1 MNNRVEKTYQSDEEI
16 VNGSEGG
23 RSESISEYSSSE
35 ERPRKRDS
43 SGNSITSTPRGQLI
57 SSRPEDFRG
66 ILDANLQSLNRGQRS
81 GSNQNQFS
89 AKGNDTLETGNFDG
103 VTPGERYNPGSHDE
117 VEDTVNLQDKRKS
130 HRTKRHR
137 KSKSHSRSKIV
148 KGRFY
153 SIAHN
158 YLSQKPGKDVDDN
171 KVKAVTLSM
180 QPLGTLQKEHELPT
194 NSTDMLGLMQWDRS
208 TKTLLNGIG
217 KTYGIFTTGIVIFQS
232 SNAKRILQH
241 IWRIS
246 IFHLALNLQML
257 NWTNTILIYASRM
270 RIHQSETII
279 IYRV

>member
-1 MNNRVEKTYQSDEEI
+1 
-16 VNGSEGG
+16 
-23 RSESISEYSSSE
+23 
-35 ERPRKRDS
+35 
-43 SGNSITSTPRGQLI
+43 
-57 SSRPEDFRG
+57 
-66 ILDANLQSLNRGQRS
+66 LDANLQSSNRGQRS
-81 GSNQNQFS
+81 RSNQNQCS
-89 AKGNDTLETGNFDG
+89 AKENNTLETGNFDG

-153 SIAHN
+153 NIAHN

-208 TKTLLNGIG
+208 TKTLLNGIC
-217 KTYGIFTTGIVIFQS
+217 KTYGIYTTGDCDFPVKQRKEDFAAYLE
-232 SNAKRILQH
+232 NLN
-241 IWRIS
+241 
-246 IFHLALNLQML
+246 FHLVLNLQML